1 MKKIAGFLALA
12 IIFCSLV
19 GCSKFDFQ
27 NGKKADKGIWN
38 VQKTTDEF
46 GDVTADSQDVICASV
61 EGTYENETT
70 TESKLG
76 VSVNLRKRVDVN
88 HYVIEFQLT
97 ENGTSKI
104 QYEEDSDKI
113 FKTKVDEEI
122 QEYYLTLEES
132 SGKLSVGNEDFVKIE
147 YGGDYIFSNLY
158 NGKDVKCVIEIEDSA
173 SYSFELKSDN
183 FKSLC
188 EANSLTKGAGDI
200 TVKESVNFLLHD
212 KGIMIDESCKCLK
225 DNYETFKIVKTDELK
240 EILNGEFLEISLE
253 YDGNNSESFRR
264 WDMMKYSA
272 EENIREEIGKYVY
285 SERTYRREFTTV
297 IGKTDIEI
305 KDDVVKYYKLEFE
318 TRKISENIFILRT
331 KVDYGEGIYPEFN
344 YSILIKGEDFA
355 SKYTLKQGIQ
365 YAQDNYIQQ
374 IPY

>member
-1 MKKIAGFLALA
+1 MKKIASFLALV
-12 IIFCSLV
+12 IVFCSLV
-19 GCSKFDFQ
+19 GCSNSDSQ
-27 NGKKADKGIWN
+27 NKKAEAGIWN

-46 GDVTADSQDVICASV
+46 GDVTADSQDVISASV
-61 EGTYENETT
+61 QGTYENETT

-122 QEYYLTLEES
+122 QDYYLTLEES

-344 YSILIKGEDFA
+344 YSILIKCEDFA
-355 SKYTLKQGIQ
+355 SYTLKQGIQ